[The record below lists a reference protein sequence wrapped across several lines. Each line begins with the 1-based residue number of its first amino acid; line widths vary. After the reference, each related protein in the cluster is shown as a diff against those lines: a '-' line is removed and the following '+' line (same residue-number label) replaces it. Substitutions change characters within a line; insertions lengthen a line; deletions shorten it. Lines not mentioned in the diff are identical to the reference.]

1 MMMNAN
7 KTLDKTLFNGRIKPE
22 LSADDVWG
30 EVRSLV
36 QGELSGGE
44 QWSEW
49 SELFTRRPLR
59 DEHFLYIQNAWKP
72 PVQVTDMRS
81 LRRAFELR
89 VLVANERAHKEANLA
104 RFNPPA
110 TIERLEKWRQRSNTA
125 LPPYLRACLLELGDG
140 MRPGERGES
149 SISSCLEEHG
159 PGIMAMRSFTEHM
172 DYVRADG
179 HEASH
184 AIGEFVLGM
193 FELLDPMDSAD
204 VVRLEPTRPRDP
216 ELVEQ
221 MDVELFL
228 GVHDDSSDRYPS
240 RDVLSIVSGGVW
252 ADEVYAPYVTDEP
265 YIGDPDVDMLWFMDD
280 AWDEETDEVYKERND
295 HCIMAFKRYGHLVD
309 WLYRE
314 LVAR

>member
-7 KTLDKTLFNGRIKPE
+7 RTLSKTLFNDRITPE

-110 TIERLEKWRQRSNTA
+110 TIERLEKWRQRSSTA

-149 SISSCLEEHG
+149 SISPCLEEHG

-179 HEASH
+179 
-184 AIGEFVLGM
+184 V
-193 FELLDPMDSAD
+193 
-204 VVRLEPTRPRDP
+204 TRPRTRSA
-216 ELVEQ
+216 
-221 MDVELFL
+221 
-228 GVHDDSSDRYPS
+228 SSCWGCSNFSIPWTPLMWFESNPRDHAIPS
-240 RDVLSIVSGGVW
+240 SCSRW
-252 ADEVYAPYVTDEP
+252 ASSSSWVFMTIRV
-265 YIGDPDVDMLWFMDD
+265 IGTHRVMCS
-280 AWDEETDEVYKERND
+280 RS
-295 HCIMAFKRYGHLVD
+295 
-309 WLYRE
+309 
-314 LVAR
+314 